1 MEGVGVSGKEPI
13 PTPSDGDL
21 PRPGPAGG
29 AGAAG
34 GFEPDLGWCSKE
46 VEEELPQ
53 LRLALLR
60 VGLAQSGSVNGW
72 SLSASSP
79 PSVLGRLRDLSNRF
93 RGARA
98 VGVRREPVPAA
109 YRIFYRQIG
118 LDPDLSRTPI
128 EAAVLERMLRGGF
141 LSGGFLEDVLLI
153 ALLDTGVPVWAL
165 DTGAVDGTLGVRVS
179 REGELLGRSGDAQT
193 LPAGRLVL
201 ADGSAALGLLFGEL
215 ARGARPGARTREL
228 TLFAVQVPGV
238 PMLYVE
244 EALWIC
250 HNSLEGA
257 G

>member
-1 MEGVGVSGKEPI
+1 MEGAGVSGRERI
-13 PTPSDGDL
+13 PPPSDGST
-21 PRPGPAGG
+21 PWP
-29 AGAAG
+29 GAAG
-34 GFEPDLGWCSKE
+34 AEARGLEPDLGWCSKE

-60 VGLAQSGSVNGW
+60 VRLAQSGSVNGW

-165 DTGAVDGTLGVRVS
+165 DTGAVDGTLGVRTS
-179 REGELLGRSGDAQT
+179 REGEPLGRARDAQT

-215 ARGARPGARTREL
+215 ARGALPGTRTQEL

-250 HNSLEGA
+250 RNSLEPA